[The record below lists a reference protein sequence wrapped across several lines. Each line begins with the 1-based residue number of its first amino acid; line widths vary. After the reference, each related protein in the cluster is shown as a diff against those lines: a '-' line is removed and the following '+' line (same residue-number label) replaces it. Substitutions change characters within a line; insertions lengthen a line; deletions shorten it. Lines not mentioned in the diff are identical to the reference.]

1 MPFLRLR
8 LLRLV
13 RRNRLCHTCPGLS
26 IRHRSDLDTS
36 YVDYLNITKTVK
48 PGQIVFI
55 DDGTLSFEVLEI
67 LDKTSIRVRARA
79 SGTLYS
85 RKAVNLPGAELDLP
99 FLGDKDKKD
108 LSFGLEQDVDMIFA
122 SFTHSAE
129 DIRDIRR
136 ELGEKGEN
144 IQVIAKIEDRRG
156 LNACP
161 EIISEADGIMVSRGA
176 LGIELPHSE
185 VRRQCNTSGV
195 SFLRQGNS
203 LLTSHTGVHRS
214 KEAHQPLQRR
224 RQACDLRNPDAG
236 VDDPEPARHQG

>member
-1 MPFLRLR
+1 MTIGGCPCRAFP
-8 LLRLV
+8 LLAS
-13 RRNRLCHTCPGLS
+13 TSIGPAKLS
-26 IRHRSDLDTS
+26 LSYMSMALSVWRRSDLDAS
-36 YVDYLNITKTVK
+36 YVDYVNITKTVK

-55 DDGTLSFEVLEI
+55 DDGTLSFEALEI

-85 RKAVNLPGAELDLP
+85 RKSVNLPGADVDLP

-108 LSFGLEQDVDMIFA
+108 LSFGLEHDVDMIFA

-185 VRRQCNTSGV
+185 VRLQRNTSGV
-195 SFLRQGNS
+195 PSSRQGNS
-203 LLTSHTGVHRS
+203 LLTSDTGIRRS
-214 KEAHQPLQRR
+214 KEANQSL
-224 RQACDLRNPDAG
+224 
-236 VDDPEPARHQG
+236 